1 MAPGLLSDAEHRA
14 PSTSGKAVHEDEPLL
29 TENPERFC
37 MFPIKYQDIWRMYK
51 QAESSFWTGVPVY
64 RSCEALPR
72 RPCPWK
78 PIGAHQLFG
87 QSPSDWQ
94 LTQHTQLI
102 RAKQRDIYHSRHRCW
117 PRPVGQ

>member
-14 PSTSGKAVHEDEPLL
+14 PSTSGKAASQDEPLL

-51 QAESSFWTGVPVY
+51 QAESSFWTGEPVY
-64 RSCEALPR
+64 RSCGDLPR

-78 PIGAHQLFG
+78 LIGAQQFPG
-87 QSPSDWQ
+87 PSRSDG
-94 LTQHTQLI
+94 
-102 RAKQRDIYHSRHRCW
+102 
-117 PRPVGQ
+117 RPTH